1 MKHGSFSNQL
11 LATVSPR
18 QPQVGDGATLIL
30 WSDRQA
36 YTVTDVKKSYIVVCR
51 DNQPPAPRKAYL
63 RKDGNYHVG
72 GHLLKIGFQDEYYDP
87 HF

>member
-1 MKHGSFSNQL
+1 MTHGSFSNQL

-18 QPQVGDGATLIL
+18 QPQLGDGATLIL

-36 YTVTDVKKSYIVVCR
+36 HTVIDVKKSYVVVSR
-51 DNQPPAPRKAYL
+51 DSQPPAPRKAYL
-63 RKDGNYHVG
+63 RKDGNYYLG
-72 GHLLKIGFQDEYYDP
+72 GHLLKIGFRDEFRDP